1 MKPIDIQKKEFS
13 KSMRGYSPS
22 EVDSFL
28 ETIAEDMEQLLKEN
42 EEISMR
48 MKHAESELD
57 KFNRIEKT
65 LKDAL
70 IVAQSTAEDVVHNA
84 NVKADHIVEA
94 AEHKA
99 EKILNDASNRIIE
112 ARKEYEEA
120 KKDVILFKT
129 RFKTLLSAQLE
140 AVQESL
146 VDDE

>member
-1 MKPIDIQKKEFS
+1 MKPIDIQKKEFN
-13 KSMRGYSPS
+13 KAMRGYSTS

-28 ETIAEDMEQLLKEN
+28 EGIAEDMEQLLKEN
-42 EEISMR
+42 EEMSTQ

-84 NVKADHIVEA
+84 NVKAEHIVEA

-140 AVQESL
+140 AVEESL